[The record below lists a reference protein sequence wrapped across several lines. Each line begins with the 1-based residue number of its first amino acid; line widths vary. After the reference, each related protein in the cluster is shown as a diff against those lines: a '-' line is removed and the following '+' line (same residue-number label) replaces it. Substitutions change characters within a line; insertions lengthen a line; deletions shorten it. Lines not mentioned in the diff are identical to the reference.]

1 MSGLNVAYWQMIFDK
16 SLPSIE
22 SRIHKKLD
30 LLEKFHSISMENL
43 SDWQHKQMKDLEEET
58 KETIAFLEIN
68 KKTQESYLIESAEI
82 ADLLLQQSVENQQ
95 LRQEIE
101 EQNKVIN
108 VMLDK
113 FSNTLNIKSYE

>member
-1 MSGLNVAYWQMIFDK
+1 MSGLNVAYWQMAFDK
-16 SLPSIE
+16 SLPNIE

-30 LLEKFHSISMENL
+30 QLEKFHSISMENL

-58 KETIAFLEIN
+58 KETIGFLEII
-68 KKTQESYLIESAEI
+68 KKKLESYLIESAEI

-101 EQNKVIN
+101 EKDTIIDNLLNKY
-108 VMLDK
+108 
-113 FSNTLNIKSYE
+113 SQTIKSILK

>member
-1 MSGLNVAYWQMIFDK
+1 
-16 SLPSIE
+16 
-22 SRIHKKLD
+22 
-30 LLEKFHSISMENL
+30 MENL

-101 EQNKVIN
+101 EKDTIIENLLNKYSQTIN
-108 VMLDK
+108 SILK
-113 FSNTLNIKSYE
+113 

>member
-30 LLEKFHSISMENL
+30 QLEKFHSISMENL

-58 KETIAFLEIN
+58 KETIGFLEII
-68 KKTQESYLIESAEI
+68 KKKLESYLIESAEI

-101 EQNKVIN
+101 EKDTIIDNLLNKY
-108 VMLDK
+108 
-113 FSNTLNIKSYE
+113 SQTIKSILK

>member
-1 MSGLNVAYWQMIFDK
+1 MSGLNVAYWQMAFVK
-16 SLPSIE
+16 SLPNIE
-22 SRIHKKLD
+22 LRIHKKLD
-30 LLEKFHSISMENL
+30 QLEKFHSISMENL

-68 KKTQESYLIESAEI
+68 KKTQESYLIESAEF

-101 EQNKVIN
+101 EKNKVIN
-108 VMLDK
+108 VMLDRY
-113 FSNTLNIKSYE
+113 SNTLNIKSYE

>member
-1 MSGLNVAYWQMIFDK
+1 
-16 SLPSIE
+16 
-22 SRIHKKLD
+22 
-30 LLEKFHSISMENL
+30 
-43 SDWQHKQMKDLEEET
+43 
-58 KETIAFLEIN
+58 LEIN